1 MEPILILLTLSVV
14 LSVVVAT
21 YAQKRGFRWVEIF
34 LIGLLFSP
42 IISLA
47 VVLVRSLT
55 FFEK

>member
-14 LSVVVAT
+14 LSIVVAT
-21 YAQKRGFRWVEIF
+21 YAQKRGFKWGEIF

-55 FFEK
+55 FSEK

>member
-14 LSVVVAT
+14 LSIVVAT
-21 YAQKRGFRWVEIF
+21 YAKKRGFKWGEIF

-55 FFEK
+55 FSEK